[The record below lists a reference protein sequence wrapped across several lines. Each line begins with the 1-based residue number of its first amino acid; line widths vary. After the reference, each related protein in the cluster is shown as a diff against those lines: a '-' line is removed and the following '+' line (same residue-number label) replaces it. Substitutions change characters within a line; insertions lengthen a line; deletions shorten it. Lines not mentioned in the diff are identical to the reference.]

1 MISAVSEPDAPPIV
15 ITIDGPAASGKS
27 STAAWVARE
36 LGYRHVDSGALYREE
51 TARRLGVTDIRSP
64 EVTAAVSKVAQ
75 IPEVR
80 AQVNAAIHAIA
91 AQEPIVVDGRDM
103 GNVVFPNAS
112 LKIFLVADPWER
124 ARRRLLQRH
133 AEPPT
138 DDQIAEETKLL
149 VARDAKDA
157 TQTVQA
163 RDAILLDTTYLS
175 QSEQVHRIVAF
186 VRAFERKGGKG

>member
-1 MISAVSEPDAPPIV
+1 MISAVSSSELPLV

-51 TARRLGVTDIRSP
+51 TARRLGVTNIRSP

-91 AQEPIVVDGRDM
+91 AREPIVVDGRDM
-103 GNVVFPNAS
+103 GNVVFPDAP

-163 RDAILLDTTYLS
+163 RDAIVLDTTYLT
-175 QSEQVHRIVAF
+175 QAEQVHRIVALAHKL
-186 VRAFERKGGKG
+186 R